1 MRARQDKEFS
11 IRAFLYWHLSLPNG
25 FPCHCL
31 RAHLEHGLL
40 QSFRVLPMYSTPN
53 ADLNDLAMKI
63 NNGLVI
69 LLALLVYLPTI
80 RS

>member
-1 MRARQDKEFS
+1 
-11 IRAFLYWHLSLPNG
+11 
-25 FPCHCL
+25 
-31 RAHLEHGLL
+31 
-40 QSFRVLPMYSTPN
+40 MYSTPN